1 LKYPILKNQV
11 ADMNFNRNQIVGLK
25 KLTIGSGTNQ
35 FTLIG
40 GKMWGG
46 GNTFDTGIF
55 QLDLGAKTLLMTGNA
70 TFSGTVNAT
79 GGIFSGDITLSGDLT
94 GGTFRTSA
102 LTNVER
108 VIISTEDT
116 NNKYIQLW
124 NTSNAI
130 RGWLG
135 KGPGSSV
142 DVALHSAGNLCFSV
156 KTGSGTYDR
165 KVYLSTSVL
174 GPDTNEE
181 ISLGTSG
188 VRYNDIYGKKIH
200 ANRFAAGAGAGTDGV
215 DDQTETGVTNF
226 DITIKGGLVTWFE
239 KH

>member
-1 LKYPILKNQV
+1 MLKPQTQDI
-11 ADMNFNRNQIVGLK
+11 NFNRDQVVGLK

-46 GNTFDTGIF
+46 GNTFATGIF
-55 QLDLGAKTLLMTGNA
+55 QLDLGAKLLTVSGTINA
-70 TFSGTVNAT
+70 SAGVFSGNITV
-79 GGIFSGDITLSGDLT
+79 SGFLT

-102 LTNVER
+102 ATNVER

-116 NNKYIQLW
+116 DNKYIQLW
-124 NTSNAI
+124 NSSNAI

-135 KGPGSSV
+135 RGPGSSV

-156 KTGSGTYDR
+156 NTGSSTYDR
-165 KVYLSTSVL
+165 KIYLSTTVL

-188 VRYNDIYGKKIH
+188 VRYNDIYGKDVRAKTKFH
-200 ANRFAAGAGAGTDGV
+200 CGDGAGEGGISGNFGYTDNN
-215 DDQTETGVTNF
+215 DADRTFRFE
-226 DITIKGGLVTWFE
+226 GGILVQQS
-239 KH
+239 